1 MINDCKANSVGLEP
15 KGPRPDGAMTP
26 EEHTPSARRSQA
38 TELLKLCEK
47 RLEFFHSDEGD
58 AYVTLEQGDHR
69 ETWPLR
75 SREFRDYLALG
86 FYRRH
91 RRTPGTSAM
100 DEALGTLSGKA
111 RFDGPQH
118 PIALRVA
125 QRSET
130 IYLDLC
136 NERWRAVEI
145 TSAGWRVV
153 DNPPVRFV
161 RRRGMH
167 ALPEPIRGGRID
179 ELWPLLNLT
188 DPRARVLVWAWLIGA
203 LRPSGPY
210 PVLVLQGEQ
219 GTAKTTVAKMLRALV
234 DPSVAAVRTV
244 PRNES
249 DLLIAARNRWMIALD
264 NLSGLSPW
272 LSDALCRL
280 ATGGGF
286 STRELY
292 TDVDEVLIEVQRP
305 CILNGIDDICTR
317 QDLMDR
323 AITINLEPIS
333 ETARKPEAELWQEF
347 ERICPALLGT
357 LLDAV
362 ATALRRLPDIPRA
375 PLPRMADFALW
386 ATAAEPALG
395 WDDGTFM
402 AAYSSSRQ
410 SALEDALE
418 GSAVANTLRTMMAKQ
433 RRWQGTATDLLARLN
448 RLADAKIHRLPSWPK
463 GARALSSELRRLAP
477 ALRSVGLVTAWDRS
491 ASQRTLTI
499 ERIHNG
505 SSFPSRASPVAP
517 GAGDR
522 RDACIRPQQR
532 DDAIRWLKPALKSPR
547 TPDSD
552 AYDGNDAEHTENP
565 RGETL

>member
-1 MINDCKANSVGLEP
+1 MINDCKANSVDLEP

-38 TELLKLCEK
+38 TELLQLCE
-47 RLEFFHSDEGD
+47 RLEFFHSDEGE
-58 AYVTLEQGDHR
+58 AYVTLERRDHR

-75 SREFRDYLALG
+75 SKDFRDDLTLR

-91 RRTPGTSAM
+91 RRTPGASAM

-111 RFDGPQH
+111 RFDGLQH
-118 PIALRVA
+118 PVALRVA

-136 NERWRAVEI
+136 NERWQAVEI
-145 TSAGWRVV
+145 TSASWRVV
-153 DNPPVRFV
+153 DDPPVRFV
-161 RRRGMH
+161 RRRGMR
-167 ALPEPIRGGRID
+167 ALPKPARDGRID

-188 DPRARVLVWAWLIGA
+188 DKRSRVLVWAWLIGA

-249 DLLIAARNRWMIALD
+249 DLLIAARNRWLIALD

-323 AITINLEPIS
+323 AIIVNLEPIP
-333 ETARKPEAELWQEF
+333 ETARRPEAELWQAF
-347 ERICPALLGT
+347 ERSRPHILGALLG
-357 LLDAV
+357 AV
-362 ATALRRLPDIPRA
+362 VIALRRLPDVR
-375 PLPRMADFALW
+375 LDRVL
-386 ATAAEPALG
+386 ATRE
-395 WDDGTFM
+395 
-402 AAYSSSRQ
+402 
-410 SALEDALE
+410 
-418 GSAVANTLRTMMAKQ
+418 
-433 RRWQGTATDLLARLN
+433 
-448 RLADAKIHRLPSWPK
+448 
-463 GARALSSELRRLAP
+463 
-477 ALRSVGLVTAWDRS
+477 
-491 ASQRTLTI
+491 
-499 ERIHNG
+499 
-505 SSFPSRASPVAP
+505 
-517 GAGDR
+517 
-522 RDACIRPQQR
+522 
-532 DDAIRWLKPALKSPR
+532 ALKGNC
-547 TPDSD
+547 
-552 AYDGNDAEHTENP
+552 YDDKAILDYTVQCVGNELGMML
-565 RGETL
+565 RGEWSDSGAEV